1 MGTRVLYIAG
11 AGRSGTTFL
20 SMLLSQNDDAQNIG
34 QIRDLPMAMEKQ
46 APCSCRRSVP
56 DCNFW
61 GPVRA
66 QLEARHGA
74 EAMVALKTG
83 KAAFRKAANAE
94 ASWQDPAARARLAQA
109 HAAHLERLKTLYDAA
124 AERAGGR
131 MLVDSSKSVD
141 VALALSLIPEIDV
154 HVLNLL
160 RDPRAVAVSWAKII
174 KKEDRLRMR
183 TRNWVERQ
191 QRAQWLGDH
200 DSEKFMSLRYEDL
213 TVAPRQYVQKIQSWA
228 GLESTTPFFTDDH
241 SARISWAR
249 EHLFPPAN
257 ASVLRQRKTE
267 ISIRTADSWT
277 DPKNADLHAMAEE
290 LTFPFAETYGY
301 QRGVTAA
308 SASR

>member
-1 MGTRVLYIAG
+1 
-11 AGRSGTTFL
+11 
-20 SMLLSQNDDAQNIG
+20 MLLSQNDDAQNIG

-74 EAMVALKTG
+74 EAMVALNE
-83 KAAFRKAANAE
+83 ASEAFRKDANADPRWE
-94 ASWQDPAARARLAQA
+94 DPAVREALVRDHSTFLAMFQD
-109 HAAHLERLKTLYDAA
+109 LYAA
-124 AERAGGR
+124 AADKAGGR
-131 MLVDSSKSVD
+131 LLVDSSKSVD
-141 VALALSLIPEIDV
+141 LCLALSLIPEIEL
-154 HVLNLL
+154 HVLNLV
-160 RDPRAVAVSWAKII
+160 RDPRAVAVSWAKVL
-174 KKEDRLRMR
+174 KRPGVLRGR
-183 TRNWVERQ
+183 TRNWAGRQ
-191 QRAQWLGDH
+191 RRLQLIRDLNPDR
-200 DSEKFMSLRYEDL
+200 FMLLRYEDL
-213 TVAPRQYVQKIQSWA
+213 TAAPRQYVQKIQSWA